1 METDP
6 GVQVLIEE
14 QGNAEAEILDY
25 HSVSRVIFYLRNVP
39 NGIQHMSQLLNG
51 QVETSLN
58 LGILELKEDALTS
71 LTSIRSSVK
80 TRKEDLCAR
89 VTTVSYTHLDVYKRQ
104 LRDRDLLFSFVHW
117 DKWVTGCFL
126 LCQPSVFP
134 ALRSFF

>member
-39 NGIQHMSQLLNG
+39 NGIQHMSQRLNG

-80 TRKEDLCAR
+80 PAKKICVHVLRCLWRCLEEKQKWKVIIRRGSIAR
-89 VTTVSYTHLDVYKRQ
+89 I
-104 LRDRDLLFSFVHW
+104 LRCVR
-117 DKWVTGCFL
+117 
-126 LCQPSVFP
+126 
-134 ALRSFF
+134 R